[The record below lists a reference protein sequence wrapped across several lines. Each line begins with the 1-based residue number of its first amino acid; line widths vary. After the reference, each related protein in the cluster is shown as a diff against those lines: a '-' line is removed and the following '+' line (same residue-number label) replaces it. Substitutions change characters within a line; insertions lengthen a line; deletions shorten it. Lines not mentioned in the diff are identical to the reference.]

1 MLYFKLL
8 PRVPALT
15 SDTNGLQPGS
25 QLNPSLLQLLL
36 AMVFVTATDIK
47 LGRKGMDNFQ
57 GVDLVGGSAQRE
69 NKHLPSIRDVL
80 GPSFSTSKKSKS
92 DHLLV

>member
-1 MLYFKLL
+1 MGESYCGGAVTGQVASQQAAFLHTLYFKLL

-36 AMVFVTATDIK
+36 AMASAIATEIK

-57 GVDLVGGSAQRE
+57 GVD
-69 NKHLPSIRDVL
+69 
-80 GPSFSTSKKSKS
+80 
-92 DHLLV
+92 